1 MNCLR
6 FHLSCVR
13 SAAASAEKRIGK
25 KEKASGCCARWRAGS
40 RLLVKDHTLRTR
52 RAKTMPAR
60 CCGLLMLVLSQAL
73 AWSPAAASRPS
84 LATAVRHSDSM
95 RRCSAPKAYSEDK
108 IDVLVR
114 RGDAGVLIGYGTVQ
128 ALVDF
133 VLSPLAKSSPDMFT
147 QDLPVLAAPLQGIL
161 LAGLWVGITS
171 ALNGYRAGATRTLP
185 SKEALIPLVAAWIGS
200 SITMIAAF
208 AAVGLP
214 LDAEVEFVFGSA
226 TVVGGWRLLYSNSLP
241 LL

>member
-1 MNCLR
+1 MMP
-6 FHLSCVR
+6 
-13 SAAASAEKRIGK
+13 
-25 KEKASGCCARWRAGS
+25 S
-40 RLLVKDHTLRTR
+40 RCSSLLLLVLHHGAT
-52 RAKTMPAR
+52 
-60 CCGLLMLVLSQAL
+60 
-73 AWSPAAASRPS
+73 AWSPPPAQAALTIHNRYSSLAASS
-84 LATAVRHSDSM
+84 V
-95 RRCSAPKAYSEDK
+95 RRCSAPKAFSEDQ
-108 IDVLVR
+108 IDTLVR

-128 ALVDF
+128 AVVDY
-133 VLSPLAKSSPDMFT
+133 VLSPLAKSSPEMFT

-185 SKEALIPLVAAWIGS
+185 SQEALIPLVAAWIGS
-200 SITMIAAF
+200 SVTMIAAF

-214 LDAEVEFVFGSA
+214 LEAEVEFVFGSA

>member
-1 MNCLR
+1 MPSRCRSLLLLL
-6 FHLSCVR
+6 LSHD
-13 SAAASAEKRIGK
+13 AAAWSAT
-25 KEKASGCCARWRAGS
+25 AARA
-40 RLLVKDHTLRTR
+40 
-52 RAKTMPAR
+52 
-60 CCGLLMLVLSQAL
+60 AL
-73 AWSPAAASRPS
+73 ANHNGYSS
-84 LATAVRHSDSM
+84 LAVSTA
-95 RRCSAPKAYSEDK
+95 RRCSAPKAFSEDQ
-108 IDVLVR
+108 IDILVR

-128 ALVDF
+128 AVVDF
-133 VLSPLAKSSPDMFT
+133 VLSPFAKSSPEMFT

-200 SITMIAAF
+200 SVTMIAVF

-214 LDAEVEFVFGSA
+214 LEAEVEFVFGSA

>member
-1 MNCLR
+1 M
-6 FHLSCVR
+6 
-13 SAAASAEKRIGK
+13 KI
-25 KEKASGCCARWRAGS
+25 
-40 RLLVKDHTLRTR
+40 
-52 RAKTMPAR
+52 
-60 CCGLLMLVLSQAL
+60 LVLSSKYGL
-73 AWSPAAASRPS
+73 PFNRKDKD
-84 LATAVRHSDSM
+84 TAVVVDGETHNVDFRFRHYGNVRDHRKNALTPRARSKVDRCFAWQLYPGYDAYVHTDS
-95 RRCSAPKAYSEDK
+95 
-108 IDVLVR
+108 
-114 RGDAGVLIGYGTVQ
+114 TVTWNSPE
-128 ALVDF
+128 AVVDF
-133 VLSPLAKSSPDMFT
+133 VLSPFAKSSPEMFT

-200 SITMIAAF
+200 SVTMIAAF

-214 LDAEVEFVFGSA
+214 LEAEVEFVFGSA